1 MARLFWKFC
10 QVVTWSPFKRLAI
23 YYSCLSCSA
32 KRFASAV
39 ARVNS
44 HRIDLR
50 SWKVQNC
57 KPQPFLAGNGKASS
71 IATTRQVRS
80 IQATGPVTP
89 TRQTS
94 CRFFGAAPRAES
106 GNYIA
111 YCLGAMLK
119 GLANYAKA
127 PPRLGMQPS
136 ALNVP
141 I

>member
-50 SWKVQNC
+50 SWKVQIANRNLSSLATVRRAAS
-57 KPQPFLAGNGKASS
+57 PQ
-71 IATTRQVRS
+71 
-80 IQATGPVTP
+80 
-89 TRQTS
+89 
-94 CRFFGAAPRAES
+94 
-106 GNYIA
+106 
-111 YCLGAMLK
+111 LGRCALSR
-119 GLANYAKA
+119 
-127 PPRLGMQPS
+127 RLGQ
-136 ALNVP
+136 
-141 I
+141 